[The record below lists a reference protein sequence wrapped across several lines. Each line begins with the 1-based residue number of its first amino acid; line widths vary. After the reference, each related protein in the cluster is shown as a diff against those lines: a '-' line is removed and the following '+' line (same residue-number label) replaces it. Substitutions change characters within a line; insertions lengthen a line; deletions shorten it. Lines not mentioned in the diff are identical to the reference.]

1 MSTIRS
7 AQHRFTKG
15 KSSLTNMTSFYTAIT
30 SLIDKETVREVMDF
44 VILNFTKAFNTV
56 LDKNLIVKQLEG
68 GLAKH
73 VVKLNG
79 WAQRVVVEV
88 AKFSWR
94 TVTSGVSPGVNSE
107 SSLA

>member
-1 MSTIRS
+1 
-7 AQHRFTKG
+7 
-15 KSSLTNMTSFYTAIT
+15 MTSFYTAIT
-30 SLIDKETVREVMDF
+30 SLIDKKTVREVMDF

-68 GLAKH
+68 ELAKH